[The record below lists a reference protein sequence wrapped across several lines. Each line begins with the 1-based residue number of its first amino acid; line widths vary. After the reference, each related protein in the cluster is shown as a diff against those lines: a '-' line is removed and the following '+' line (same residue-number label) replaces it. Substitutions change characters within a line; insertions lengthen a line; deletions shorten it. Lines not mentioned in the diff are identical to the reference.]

1 MRADGVL
8 RLILNVSIFP
18 DMKAIITGD
27 KYVRFVGVEE
37 GQPMSFLLK
46 VRQITLSGFPF
57 YVLGRKEKKKRTNI
71 PILSFT
77 HVNRSRISQKQ
88 RTLFAALPVRPKD
101 SSMAEDKELY

>member
-46 VRQITLSGFPF
+46 VSWIFLLEFPPCSW
-57 YVLGRKEKKKRTNI
+57 KKKNKEISNTTF
-71 PILSFT
+71 LLFMF
-77 HVNRSRISQKQ
+77 NRSRISQKQ
-88 RTLFAALPVRPKD
+88 RTLFAALPVRLKD
-101 SSMAEDKELY
+101 SSMAEVRELY